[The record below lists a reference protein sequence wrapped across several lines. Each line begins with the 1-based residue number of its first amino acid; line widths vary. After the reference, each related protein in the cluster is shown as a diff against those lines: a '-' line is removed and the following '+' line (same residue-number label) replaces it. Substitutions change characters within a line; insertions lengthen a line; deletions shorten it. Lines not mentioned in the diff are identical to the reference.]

1 MTILFGIVIAS
12 LISGVIVGI
21 NTTWYFGFSAFFFTQ
36 VVLMLIVIS
45 LFSLVTNR
53 TNSKER

>member
-1 MTILFGIVIAS
+1 MRILFGIVLLS

-21 NTTWYFGFSAFFFTQ
+21 KTTWYYGFSAFFMTQ

-53 TNSKER
+53 KEG